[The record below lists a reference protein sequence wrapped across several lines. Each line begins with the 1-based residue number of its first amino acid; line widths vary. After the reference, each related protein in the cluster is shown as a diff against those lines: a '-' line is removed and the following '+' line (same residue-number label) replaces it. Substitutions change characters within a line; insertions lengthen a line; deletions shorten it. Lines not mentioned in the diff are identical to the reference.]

1 MRHHVVASSLAVTLL
16 VGSGCTAAIVHP
28 SGSPLDATLMIAA
41 HGESSG
47 NHVAHAEL
55 LPLQEI
61 SIDEALR
68 QIRPEWLRVNAS
80 SRATVE
86 PARASVYV
94 DDLYVGELDALRLIP
109 VSAVTD
115 LRFLAPSV
123 ARDRF
128 GSGCHCS
135 AGVILVMTRTHD

>member
-1 MRHHVVASSLAVTLL
+1 MQHGIVASSLAVALL
-16 VGSGCTAAIVHP
+16 VSSGCTAAILHP
-28 SGSPLDATLMIAA
+28 IDSPLDATLMIAA

-47 NHVAHAEL
+47 NHVPHAEL

-123 ARDRF
+123 ARDRL
-128 GSGCHCS
+128 GPGCHCS

>member
-1 MRHHVVASSLAVTLL
+1 MQHGIVASSLAVALL
-16 VGSGCTAAIVHP
+16 VSSGCTAAILHP
-28 SGSPLDATLMIAA
+28 IDSPLDATLMIAA
-41 HGESSG
+41 HGESSS
-47 NHVAHAEL
+47 NHVPHAEL

-123 ARDRF
+123 ARDRL
-128 GSGCHCS
+128 GPGCHCS

>member
-1 MRHHVVASSLAVTLL
+1 MQRCVVASSLAVTLL

-28 SGSPLDATLMIAA
+28 IDSSLDATLMIAA

-47 NHVAHAEL
+47 NHVARAEL

-68 QIRPEWLRVNAS
+68 QIRPEWLRVNPAS
-80 SRATVE
+80 RPTPE

-123 ARDRF
+123 ARDRL
-128 GSGCHCS
+128 GPGCHCS